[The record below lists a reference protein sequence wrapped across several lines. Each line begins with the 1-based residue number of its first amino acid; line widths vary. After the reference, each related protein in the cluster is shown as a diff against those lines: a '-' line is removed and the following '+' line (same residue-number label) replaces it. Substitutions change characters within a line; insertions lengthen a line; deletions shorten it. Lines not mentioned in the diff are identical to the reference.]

1 MKLIDEVRARAP
13 AAYRARG
20 VKLARQGVVEGIK
33 TEESYGE
40 EEVTLRVVDPSAR
53 VAFTVTVWPE
63 EPDWACDCP
72 IEHDT
77 CPHAVAAVVALVN
90 ARTRYGSKA
99 LPKAGER
106 PDGITPE
113 GKLQRAAASIG
124 YRMERQ
130 RRGFSL
136 QRVMVRLGQ
145 EEPMHTKLNDRKK
158 ADWDLVIATEKDHA
172 IEKVFQGRWGEVCP
186 REMVSR
192 LFHALQDTPDLTLNG
207 KAIIVSPDPVVP
219 HGLVDDDPDPSNPG
233 GFRLR
238 IVRDPGIT
246 EVLGNGTVRVS
257 DVLRPIG
264 RGNLTAAQRN
274 ALTKGIQYSVDE
286 VRKLVAESLP
296 ILRERIPVL
305 VRTRRLP
312 KTLDDKPRLVI
323 ENEEKGDS
331 LIVCATIVYGDPP
344 TARVE
349 RGEIEVF
356 GNVVPIRNKRA
367 EDRLIREAGER
378 LGLAV
383 GLERAFNGES
393 AVQFVERV
401 QSSRISWDGG
411 SWSSFQRAK
420 AITPKVQIDG
430 THLNIDLGGA
440 DPMRFFDA
448 WLSGER
454 LVRVG
459 DGWAPLPEDWLE
471 RYGHL
476 VADLLSARDASGAV
490 PKHALFD
497 LARLAKELDQP
508 PPPELEG
515 LRNLVGDFDGIETAP
530 MPADLNAELRHYQ
543 VRGVDWLHFL
553 KSAEMGGIL
562 ADDMGLGK
570 TLQALCIIDKPALV
584 VCPTSVLHNWFSEA
598 AKFRPDL
605 KVNVYHGP
613 TRTLDPNVDITLT
626 TYGILRIDIEKLRE
640 TTFKVAILDEAQAIK
655 NPESQ
660 VARAAFRLNATFRL
674 TLTGTPVE
682 NRLEELWS
690 QLHFTNRGLLGGRRD
705 FRERY
710 EKPISVG
717 EPGVAAHLRHRIK
730 PFVLRRMKEQV
741 APELPKRTDMVLH
754 CTLDAKERDT
764 YEAIRLST
772 REMVA
777 EQLGQ
782 GGNVLAAL
790 EALLR
795 LRQAACHRGLVP
807 GNTDATGSSKVN
819 LLVQTLDAAVSEGH
833 KALVFSQWT
842 SMLDRVEPA
851 LKVAGIPYVRLDGS
865 TRNRGAVV
873 ERFQDPSGPPV
884 FLISLKAGGTGLNL
898 TAADHVFLLDPWWN
912 PAVEEQA
919 ADRAHRIGQDKPV
932 FVYRLVT
939 TDTVE
944 ERILELQD
952 RKRALADAALGEAS
966 QAGGITRDEL
976 LNLLL

>member
-1 MKLIDEVRARAP
+1 MQLIDEVRARAP

-20 VKLARQGVVEGIK
+20 VKLARQGVVEGVR
-33 TEESYGE
+33 TELSYGE
-40 EEVTLRVVDPSAR
+40 EEVILRVAEPNAR
-53 VAFTVTVWPE
+53 VSFTVTVWPE
-63 EPDWACDCP
+63 EPDWSCDCP
-72 IEHDT
+72 IEHET
-77 CPHAVAAVVALVN
+77 CPHAVAAVIALAN
-90 ARTRYGSKA
+90 ARHRGGPRA
-99 LPKAGER
+99 LPRAGER
-106 PDGITPE
+106 SDGNQPE
-113 GKLQRAAASIG
+113 AKLQRAAAKIA
-124 YRMERQ
+124 YRLERQ

-136 QRVMVRLGQ
+136 TRLQTRLGE
-145 EEPMHTKLNDRKK
+145 EEPLKINLADRKK
-158 ADWDLVIATEKDHA
+158 ADWDLLIATEQDLA
-172 IEKVFQGRWGEVCP
+172 IEEVYRGRWGEVCP

-192 LFHALQDTPDLTLNG
+192 LFHALQDAPDLTLDG
-207 KAIIVSPDPVVP
+207 KPITVSPEPVVP
-219 HGLVDDDPDPSNPG
+219 HGLVDDDPDPGNPG

-238 IVRDPGIT
+238 IVRDPGIS
-246 EVLGNGTVRVS
+246 EVLGAGTVRVG

-274 ALTKGIQYSVDE
+274 ALTRGIQYSVDE

-296 ILRERIPVL
+296 VLRERIPML

-312 KTLDDKPRLVI
+312 KTLDDKPRLVL

-349 RGEIEVF
+349 RGDIEVF

-367 EDRLIREAGER
+367 EDRLIREAGEQ

-383 GLERAFNGES
+383 GLERAFSGES

-401 QSSRISWDGG
+401 TSSRVSWEGNAWAG
-411 SWSSFQRAK
+411 FQRA
-420 AITPKVQIDG
+420 APITPKVQIDG
-430 THLNIDLGGA
+430 THLELDLGGA
-440 DPMRFFDA
+440 DPVRLFDA

-476 VADLLSARDASGAV
+476 VADLLAARDASGAV

-515 LRNLVGDFDGIETAP
+515 LRNLVEDFDGIETAP
-530 MPADLNAELRHYQ
+530 LPADLTAELRHYQ
-543 VRGVDWLHFL
+543 RRGVDWLHFL
-553 KSAEMGGIL
+553 KTAEMGGIL

-570 TLQALCIIDKPALV
+570 TLQALCVIEHPALV
-584 VCPTSVLHNWFSEA
+584 VCPTSVMHNWAAEA
-598 AKFRPDL
+598 AKFRPNL
-605 KVNVYHGP
+605 KVNVFHGP
-613 TRTLDPNVDITLT
+613 TRKFDPDADITLT
-626 TYGILRIDIEKLRE
+626 TYGILRLDIDRLRE
-640 TTFKVAILDEAQAIK
+640 TTFKMAILDEAQAIK

-660 VARAAFRLNATFRL
+660 VARAAFKLNATFRL

-730 PFVLRRMKEQV
+730 PFILRRMKEQV
-741 APELPKRTDMVLH
+741 APELPERTDMVLR

-807 GNTDATGSSKVN
+807 GNEDATRSSKVD
-819 LLVQTLDAAVSEGH
+819 LLVETLDEAVSEGH

-842 SMLDRVEPA
+842 SMLDKVEPA
-851 LKVAGIPYVRLDGS
+851 LQKAGIPYVRLDGS

-873 ERFQDPSGPPV
+873 ERFQDPAGPPV

-939 TDTVE
+939 EDTVE

-952 RKRALADAALGEAS
+952 RKRALADAALGEAN
-966 QAGGITRDEL
+966 QAGGITRAEL
-976 LNLLL
+976 LALLT